1 MERVIMI
8 KYGELTTKKGNRNF
22 FVNSLY
28 KSILNKLKNY
38 DVLISKDLS
47 RMYIEFDEK
56 KLDDILKKINKIFGI
71 HKYNVA
77 YKINSSI
84 SEIEKSILEII
95 KKEDF
100 NTFKVETKRSD
111 KNFPIESIEF
121 SKHIG
126 GLILKNKNNIK
137 VDVHKPDLLLN
148 IEIRKNY
155 TYIYTTDYSGL

>member
-56 KLDDILKKINKIFGI
+56 KF
-71 HKYNVA
+71 Y
-77 YKINSSI
+77 
-84 SEIEKSILEII
+84 
-95 KKEDF
+95 
-100 NTFKVETKRSD
+100 
-111 KNFPIESIEF
+111 
-121 SKHIG
+121 
-126 GLILKNKNNIK
+126 
-137 VDVHKPDLLLN
+137 
-148 IEIRKNY
+148 
-155 TYIYTTDYSGL
+155 

>member
-84 SEIEKSILEII
+84 AEIEKSILEII

-126 GLILKNKNNIK
+126 GLDFKK
-137 VDVHKPDLLLN
+137 
-148 IEIRKNY
+148 
-155 TYIYTTDYSGL
+155 